1 MLSVA
6 DIRHRIRSVQDTR
19 QITKAMELISIS
31 KMKKATRRYE
41 NNLVY
46 FQKVRQTIKD
56 ILTHSKDVR
65 HPYMLH
71 REGRRTAYVVIAGD
85 KGMAGGYN
93 KNVLERAWA
102 HMQSRPDCE
111 KYVFTIGQKAREF
124 FERRNVQIDIDF
136 LHATY
141 DPKLADAR
149 RITTDIIELYR
160 KNLMD
165 EVLVVFT
172 KMKSPVSQTPMII
185 KLLPLDLHDLDDIY
199 LDTEYSG
206 EIAYDPSPKAVLDVL
221 VPQYIVGLMYATLV
235 QAAACEHSA
244 RMLAMGT
251 ANKNADE
258 MLETLSL
265 DFNRAR
271 QSAITTSI
279 NEISSA
285 SILFQGE

>member
-1 MLSVA
+1 MLNVS
-6 DIRHRIRSVQDTR
+6 DIKHRIGSVKETR

-31 KMKKATRRYE
+31 KMKKAVKRYE

-56 ILTHSKDVR
+56 ILLHSTDIH
-65 HPYMLH
+65 HPYIQH
-71 REGRRTAYVVIAGD
+71 REGKRTAYVVIAGD

-102 HMQSRPDCE
+102 HMQTRADSE
-111 KYVFTIGQKAREF
+111 QYVFTIGQKAREF
-124 FERRNVQIDIDF
+124 FEHKNVKIDIDF
-136 LHATY
+136 LHASY

-149 RITTDIIELYR
+149 RITMDIGELYR
-160 KNLMD
+160 RNLMD
-165 EVLVVFT
+165 EVLVVYT
-172 KMKSPVSQTPMII
+172 KMVNSVTQKPKII
-185 KLLPLDLHDLDDIY
+185 KLLPLELDDLNDI
-199 LDTEYSG
+199 LIDSQYSG
-206 EIAYDPSPKAVLDVL
+206 DIVYEPSPRAVLDVL
-221 VPQYIVGLMYATLV
+221 VPQYIIGLMYAMLV
-235 QAAACEHSA
+235 QSVASEHSA
-244 RMLAMGT
+244 RMIAMGS

-258 MLETLSL
+258 MLDTLSL

-285 SILFQGE
+285 SILFRKQ